1 MLTHR
6 FPFFTKFLHQ
16 RFSREGY
23 LGLHVTI
30 GVLWLIA
37 ASCAF
42 ASIAKNVGAANAI
55 TLLDVHLAEWLYLH
69 ATPWLTRC
77 MLVVTHLHSTV
88 AVLFYVILIGL
99 FMVRKKE
106 WYWLATLVITVPGG
120 MLLNVFIKHIFQ
132 RARPVFDQPLLTLS
146 TYSFPS
152 GHTASATL
160 LYGVLTAYLI
170 SRLKPLRWRIATAT
184 VMMAVMMVAL
194 VGLSRMYLG
203 VHYLSDVLAA
213 AAEGIAW
220 LALCLTAITSWRK
233 YRAESFIIRKT
244 GGSDA

>member
-37 ASCAF
+37 ASCVF

-55 TLLDVHLAEWLYLH
+55 TLLDVQLAEWLHTH

-77 MLVVTHLHSTV
+77 MLVFTYLHGTA
-88 AVLFYVILIGL
+88 AVLFYVLLIGL
-99 FMVRKKE
+99 ILVRNKE
-106 WYWLATLVITVPGG
+106 WHGLLMLLITVPGG
-120 MLLNVFIKHIFQ
+120 MLLNVSMKHIFQ

-160 LYGVLTAYLI
+160 LYGVLAAYLI
-170 SRLKPLRWRIATAT
+170 SRLKPLHWHIAIATVTLAL
-184 VMMAVMMVAL
+184 MMVAL

-220 LALCLTAITSWRK
+220 LALCLTAAISWRK
-233 YRAESFIIRKT
+233 HRADSSNT
-244 GGSDA
+244 GASDA